1 MLRRK
6 IDRLL
11 SEGEGRQL
19 AWLAALVVTLFA
31 VFCLVGSIWAL
42 KWTDI
47 LNLYLDPGSF
57 PLEGHNIF
65 SLIIAFGG
73 ILLLNALTVSAFSN
87 VFDNISGKYRRGEKR
102 YRMKG
107 HVLIFGSGH
116 QLEDMLR
123 QMCSENC
130 FKDSEIVVMSKE
142 DVEQLRSRIETALDN
157 KAFCRRIVWYR
168 GDMSNADE
176 LRSACPGQACCIY
189 LLGEEE
195 DAQHDATL
203 LHALD
208 DLRGIVGTQGAR
220 IPCFITLN
228 RRTSMD
234 MLSRLVRKEESRLC
248 VEMVLSSDYL
258 AEQLLVDSDFLP
270 VPAEGKSLR
279 LVIAGDTELAR
290 SVACVASQLCHFP
303 EYAKNGRRSIISF
316 VGEDMKRQMEEFT
329 GQYRSLFELSH
340 YTYVGAE
347 GREEHSPDSGYGD
360 FMDIEWEF
368 VDAPLCSER
377 LRGELTGWAED
388 PAVELAVALCF
399 GESDENL
406 DAALYLPQALR
417 KAGVPVAVYQKES
430 SIMVQKALACGQF
443 GSLRCFGEAMEGR
456 DALLLRR
463 SQRGKRVNR
472 LYDLE
477 YGNPPAASEDE
488 AWAGIPYAH
497 KLSSIASADSIPMKL
512 RIFGGSITE
521 KDYDT
526 LSEIEH
532 RRWMASVLLMGY
544 KAAPAAVRTD
554 RSRFK
559 ELKNKEFIHLD
570 IAPFAELAEEA
581 DKDTVI
587 VKGISYILEG

>member
-107 HVLIFGSGH
+107 HVLIFGSGR

-399 GESDENL
+399 VESDENL

-559 ELKNKEFIHLD
+559 ELKNEEFIHLD

>member
-1 MLRRK
+1 M
-6 IDRLL
+6 
-11 SEGEGRQL
+11 G
-19 AWLAALVVTLFA
+19 A
-31 VFCLVGSIWAL
+31 V
-42 KWTDI
+42 
-47 LNLYLDPGSF
+47 
-57 PLEGHNIF
+57 
-65 SLIIAFGG
+65 
-73 ILLLNALTVSAFSN
+73 
-87 VFDNISGKYRRGEKR
+87 
-102 YRMKG
+102 
-107 HVLIFGSGH
+107 
-116 QLEDMLR
+116 
-123 QMCSENC
+123 
-130 FKDSEIVVMSKE
+130 
-142 DVEQLRSRIETALDN
+142 
-157 KAFCRRIVWYR
+157 
-168 GDMSNADE
+168 
-176 LRSACPGQACCIY
+176 
-189 LLGEEE
+189 
-195 DAQHDATL
+195 
-203 LHALD
+203 
-208 DLRGIVGTQGAR
+208 
-220 IPCFITLN
+220 
-228 RRTSMD
+228 
-234 MLSRLVRKEESRLC
+234 
-248 VEMVLSSDYL
+248 
-258 AEQLLVDSDFLP
+258 
-270 VPAEGKSLR
+270 
-279 LVIAGDTELAR
+279 
-290 SVACVASQLCHFP
+290 
-303 EYAKNGRRSIISF
+303 
-316 VGEDMKRQMEEFT
+316 
-329 GQYRSLFELSH
+329 
-340 YTYVGAE
+340 
-347 GREEHSPDSGYGD
+347 GREEHSRDRVFGY
-360 FMDIEWEF
+360 FLYIVWVF

-443 GSLRCFGEAMEGR
+443 GSLRCFGEAMEGC

-559 ELKNKEFIHLD
+559 ELKNEEFIHLD

>member
-107 HVLIFGSGH
+107 HVLIFGSGR

-220 IPCFITLN
+220 IPCFLTLN

-270 VPAEGKSLR
+270 VPAEDKSLR

-443 GSLRCFGEAMEGR
+443 GSLRCFGEAMEGC

-521 KDYDT
+521 KVYDT

>member
-329 GQYRSLFELSH
+329 GQYWSLFELSH

-559 ELKNKEFIHLD
+559 ELKNEEFIHLD